1 MNDVT
6 RYADMKDSGVE
17 WIGKIPSHWET
28 STIGALYELRS
39 EKVSDKDYPPLS
51 VTQKGILHQLESVA
65 KTDDGDNRKLVCKND
80 FVINS
85 RSDRRGSCGISS
97 YTGSVSLINIVLN
110 PKNKMNPNYY
120 NWLFHSEMFS
130 DEFYKWGRGIVDDL
144 WTTRWSEMKKINIPV
159 PPLSMQS
166 DIASYLDDQ
175 CAKIDDIIAG
185 ARTSIDEYRKWKASV
200 IYEAVTKGLD
210 PHAEMKDS
218 GVEWIGKIPKH
229 WKVVPLK
236 RLCSVITDG
245 SHFSPETVDNGY
257 PYITATDVRGLGID
271 YTSTKYIS
279 EKDFFMLQKQ
289 GCQPLK
295 GDVLI
300 VKDGATTGRVG
311 VMIDDTKCVALSS
324 VAFLRPN
331 KNITTDYLRWIL
343 ESEIIQFQIRKSMA
357 GSAMPRTTLTKLVN
371 YLGIL
376 CPLLEQQ
383 KISSYINYKCSE
395 IDQLISEKEALI
407 ADLESYKKSLIYEV
421 VTGKRKVS

>member
-85 RSDRRGSCGISS
+85 RSDRRGSCGISP

-110 PKNKMNPNYY
+110 PKNKMNHNYY

-175 CAKIDDIIAG
+175 CAKIDDLIEE
-185 ARTSIDEYRKWKASV
+185 ARSSIEEYKKWKASV

-210 PHAEMKDS
+210 PHVEMKDS

-229 WKVVPLK
+229 WKAIKAKFLVSIENGSDPVSEGDIPVYGSGSSSFKTCGESKKFPSVLLGRK
-236 RLCSVITDG
+236 GATLHIPHYINEPFWNVDTAFNVYVKNNNILLIFYYYCSIC
-245 SHFSPETVDNGY
+245 F
-257 PYITATDVRGLGID
+257 D
-271 YTSTKYIS
+271 YKYYIS
-279 EKDFFMLQKQ
+279 
-289 GCQPLK
+289 
-295 GDVLI
+295 
-300 VKDGATTGRVG
+300 ATTLPSMTQTNYKGMVIPIPTINEQHEI
-311 VMIDDTKCVALSS
+311 VFYLDT
-324 VAFLRPN
+324 
-331 KNITTDYLRWIL
+331 
-343 ESEIIQFQIRKSMA
+343 
-357 GSAMPRTTLTKLVN
+357 
-371 YLGIL
+371 
-376 CPLLEQQ
+376 
-383 KISSYINYKCSE
+383 KCSE
-395 IDQLISEKEALI
+395 IDQLISEKAALI
-407 ADLESYKKSLIYEV
+407 ADLEKYKKSLIYEV
-421 VTGKRKVS
+421 VTGKRMII